1 MSSEVI
7 NLKVHTQFSIC
18 EGAVKIN
25 QLSEYCRKNNISA
38 VGICDTE
45 NLSGA
50 LEFSEEISKFGIQ
63 PIIGSSI
70 FIKEK
75 IGNDLFYGK
84 ISLFAK
90 NHNGYKNLLKLSS
103 KSYLNLKPEDIK
115 PNISFDILKK
125 FSDGIILFI
134 RSKSFFSDLLT
145 QNKDEFCYKEI
156 LKLKSIFDKNIY
168 VEIQRHNEPHEFQ
181 LEKKLLKISSNL
193 EIPLIATNEVFYLNR
208 DQFAAHD
215 AYICVGE
222 KSYVNEKDR
231 LKYSDQHYFMESH
244 ELTNL
249 FKDLPDAIENNQ
261 NFKYRFSYFP
271 KKSKPLLPSFIED
284 DNKVDGLLKDEAQKG
299 LLERLEMFVYPNLE
313 NMNKKMKLK
322 KNIKID

>member
-115 PNISFDILKK
+115 PNLN
-125 FSDGIILFI
+125 
-134 RSKSFFSDLLT
+134 T
-145 QNKDEFCYKEI
+145 FC
-156 LKLKSIFDKNIY
+156 
-168 VEIQRHNEPHEFQ
+168 
-181 LEKKLLKISSNL
+181 
-193 EIPLIATNEVFYLNR
+193 A
-208 DQFAAHD
+208 
-215 AYICVGE
+215 
-222 KSYVNEKDR
+222 
-231 LKYSDQHYFMESH
+231 
-244 ELTNL
+244 
-249 FKDLPDAIENNQ
+249 
-261 NFKYRFSYFP
+261 
-271 KKSKPLLPSFIED
+271 
-284 DNKVDGLLKDEAQKG
+284 
-299 LLERLEMFVYPNLE
+299 
-313 NMNKKMKLK
+313 
-322 KNIKID
+322 

>member
-134 RSKSFFSDLLT
+134 GGSKSFFSDLLT

-181 LEKKLLKISSNL
+181 LEKNFLKFPQFRNSFNSNKRGFL
-193 EIPLIATNEVFYLNR
+193 
-208 DQFAAHD
+208 
-215 AYICVGE
+215 
-222 KSYVNEKDR
+222 S
-231 LKYSDQHYFMESH
+231 
-244 ELTNL
+244 
-249 FKDLPDAIENNQ
+249 
-261 NFKYRFSYFP
+261 
-271 KKSKPLLPSFIED
+271 
-284 DNKVDGLLKDEAQKG
+284 
-299 LLERLEMFVYPNLE
+299 
-313 NMNKKMKLK
+313 
-322 KNIKID
+322 